1 MAPICL
7 PVYFYAR
14 VSTPKQSGDEKLSL
28 EAQLAKMA
36 ESIDCKP
43 VQVVQEIG
51 SAYNSKSQFLLDS
64 LIRNMKRNSLLYV
77 YSFDRFSRNLEKA
90 KAWIEVLKKKNC
102 TVCSVTEPNTDVLEA
117 IQKAQEVARQ
127 IGEKS
132 QSVAKMRKE
141 WGSHDGVPPYGFIK
155 EAEVVVKGHKRIKIF
170 RLKEV
175 KKQQEVIQ
183 FIVHMRRGG
192 VSSMLLNQKFKQIVG
207 EQFGKEAEKEF
218 VELSFYQNDRK
229 TDQLASVFDESF
241 QPLSFSN
248 IAEILNDYD
257 IPYLNSKKWS
267 AKTVKQVILRSA
279 KNENKNVGVPDVDYL
294 NDLVESSVK
303 IHDEKTDEKKCD
315 EKKAEA
321 NQTNANNAS
330 ADTAKV
336 NESDANE
343 ANTSNNETV
352 EEDDLV
358 MVHLETESKKRKRNR

>member
-155 EAEVVVKGHKRIKIF
+155 EAEFVVKGHKRIKIF
-170 RLKEV
+170 KLKEV

-303 IHDEKTDEKKCD
+303 IHDEKTDEK
-315 EKKAEA
+315 
-321 NQTNANNAS
+321 N
-330 ADTAKV
+330 
-336 NESDANE
+336 
-343 ANTSNNETV
+343 
-352 EEDDLV
+352 V
-358 MVHLETESKKRKRNR
+358 MRKRPRRIRQTRTMRARTPPKSMNPTRMKPILVTTKLWKRMTW